1 MTWAGREAPS
11 AAAPSR
17 ASCPQPVDRVVERVG
32 TGRRVAVRSGG
43 TGRGRAGTPAPRFSL
58 PPAGMWAHGGW
69 VPHVGGGGVTREGGG
84 HVPPPCDVPPLG
96 GVQPAPARP
105 RG

>member
-17 ASCPQPVDRVVERVG
+17 AGCPQPVDRAVERVG

-43 TGRGRAGTPAPRFSL
+43 TRRGRAGTPARRLPP
-58 PPAGMWAHGGW
+58 PPAGVWSQGGW
-69 VPHVGGGGVTREGGG
+69 IPHLGAGHVNREGGG
-84 HVPPPCDVPPLG
+84 HVPPPGGVHPLG
-96 GVQPAPARP
+96 GLTHA
-105 RG
+105 